1 MIPTLL
7 VSFIYTVIIGAITV
21 NILKRRK
28 VRQVERLDGPQTHLS
43 KIGTPTMGGIMCVI
57 TLVTFYL
64 IYMGFNI
71 YNIKDSFGLITSV
84 TLASLLISGVGFI
97 DDFLKVEKQ
106 NTKGLKGK
114 YKIIFVSIISAILM
128 YYLVYVLNIGSDIKL
143 PFSNVFEITRAFK
156 VIFGVLVIIATTNA
170 VNLTDGVDG
179 LASSVGIVIMA
190 FLSGVALKFSQMH
203 LGILLSIVIGS
214 YLGFLIFNWHKAKV
228 FMGDTGSFFLGAVI
242 AISAIILKLELFLLL
257 IAIIPVIEALSVII
271 QVAYFKK
278 TKKRIFKMAPIHHHF
293 EASNWSELK
302 VVLVFTG
309 ITIIACILSKI
320 LM

>member
-43 KIGTPTMGGIMCVI
+43 KIGTPTMGGIICVI

-71 YNIKDSFGLITSV
+71 YNIKESFGLITSV
-84 TLASLLISGVGFI
+84 TLSTLLIAGVGFI

-156 VIFGVLVIIATTNA
+156 VIFGVIVIIATTNA
-170 VNLTDGVDG
+170 VNLTDGIDG

-190 FLSGVALKFSQMH
+190 FLSGVALKFSQTH
-203 LGILLSIVIGS
+203 LGILLSIIIGS
-214 YLGFLIFNWHKAKV
+214 YLGFLLFNWHKAKV

-242 AISAIILKLELFLLL
+242 AICAIILKLELFLLL

-271 QVAYFKK
+271 QVVYFKK

-293 EASNWSELK
+293 EASNWSELR
-302 VVLVFTG
+302 VVSVFTG

>member
-7 VSFIYTVIIGAITV
+7 VSFIYTVIMGAITV

-43 KIGTPTMGGIMCVI
+43 KIGTPTMGGIICVI

-71 YNIKDSFGLITSV
+71 YNIKESFGLITSV
-84 TLASLLISGVGFI
+84 TLSTLLIAGVGFI

-114 YKIIFVSIISAILM
+114 YKIIFVSIIAAILM

-156 VIFGVLVIIATTNA
+156 VIFGVIVIIATTNA
-170 VNLTDGVDG
+170 VNLTDGIDG

-190 FLSGVALKFSQMH
+190 FLSGVALKFSQTH
-203 LGILLSIVIGS
+203 LGILLSIIIGS
-214 YLGFLIFNWHKAKV
+214 YLGFLLFNWHKAKV

-242 AISAIILKLELFLLL
+242 AICAIILKLELFLLL

-271 QVAYFKK
+271 QVVYFKK

-293 EASNWSELK
+293 EASNWSELR
-302 VVLVFTG
+302 VVSVFTG

>member
-43 KIGTPTMGGIMCVI
+43 KIGTPTMGGIICVI

-71 YNIKDSFGLITSV
+71 YNIKESFGLITSV
-84 TLASLLISGVGFI
+84 TLSTLLIAGVGFI

-156 VIFGVLVIIATTNA
+156 VIFGVIVIIATTNA
-170 VNLTDGVDG
+170 VNLTDGIDG

-190 FLSGVALKFSQMH
+190 FLSGVALKFSQTH
-203 LGILLSIVIGS
+203 LGILLSIIIGS
-214 YLGFLIFNWHKAKV
+214 YLGFLLFNWHKAKV
-228 FMGDTGSFFLGAVI
+228 FMGDTGSFFLGAVV
-242 AISAIILKLELFLLL
+242 AICAIILKLELFLLL

-271 QVAYFKK
+271 QVVYFKK

-293 EASNWSELK
+293 EASNWSELR
-302 VVLVFTG
+302 VVSVFTG

>member
-7 VSFIYTVIIGAITV
+7 VSFIYTVIMGAITV

-43 KIGTPTMGGIMCVI
+43 KIGTPTMGGIICVI

-71 YNIKDSFGLITSV
+71 YNIKESFGLITSV
-84 TLASLLISGVGFI
+84 TLSTLLIAGVGFI

-156 VIFGVLVIIATTNA
+156 VIFGVIVIIATTNA
-170 VNLTDGVDG
+170 VNLTDGIDG

-190 FLSGVALKFSQMH
+190 FLSGVALKFSQTH
-203 LGILLSIVIGS
+203 LGILLSIIIGS
-214 YLGFLIFNWHKAKV
+214 YLGFLLFNWHKAKV

-242 AISAIILKLELFLLL
+242 AICAIILKLELFLLL

-271 QVAYFKK
+271 QVVYFKK

-293 EASNWSELK
+293 EASNWSELR
-302 VVLVFTG
+302 VVSVFTG

>member
-7 VSFIYTVIIGAITV
+7 VSFIYTVIMGAITV

-43 KIGTPTMGGIMCVI
+43 KIGTPTMGGIICVI
-57 TLVTFYL
+57 TLFTFYL

-71 YNIKDSFGLITSV
+71 YNIKESFGLITSV
-84 TLASLLISGVGFI
+84 TLSTLLIAGVGFI

-156 VIFGVLVIIATTNA
+156 VIFGVIVIIATTNA
-170 VNLTDGVDG
+170 VNLTDGIDG

-190 FLSGVALKFSQMH
+190 FLSGVALKFSQTH
-203 LGILLSIVIGS
+203 LGILLSIIIGS
-214 YLGFLIFNWHKAKV
+214 YLGFLLFNWHKAKV

-242 AISAIILKLELFLLL
+242 AICAIILKLELFLLL

-271 QVAYFKK
+271 QVVYFKK

-293 EASNWSELK
+293 EASNWSELR
-302 VVLVFTG
+302 VVSVFTG

>member
-1 MIPTLL
+1 
-7 VSFIYTVIIGAITV
+7 
-21 NILKRRK
+21 
-28 VRQVERLDGPQTHLS
+28 
-43 KIGTPTMGGIMCVI
+43 MGGIICVI

-71 YNIKDSFGLITSV
+71 YNIKESFGLITSV
-84 TLASLLISGVGFI
+84 TLSTLLIAGVGFI

-156 VIFGVLVIIATTNA
+156 VIFGVIVIIATTNA
-170 VNLTDGVDG
+170 VNLTDGIDG

-190 FLSGVALKFSQMH
+190 FLSGVALKFSQTH
-203 LGILLSIVIGS
+203 LGILLSIIIGS
-214 YLGFLIFNWHKAKV
+214 YLGFLLFNWHKAKV

-242 AISAIILKLELFLLL
+242 AICAIILKLELFLLL

-271 QVAYFKK
+271 QVVYFKK

-293 EASNWSELK
+293 EASNWSELR
-302 VVLVFTG
+302 VVSVFTG